1 MPVLL
6 IAEADMPGEA
16 HAGDRGQDD
25 VTPRE
30 AKKALSVTRAAAPER
45 VGATGEMIS

>member
-1 MPVLL
+1 MLVLL

-30 AKKALSVTRAAAPER
+30 AKKAYLSRGRLLQSESELQAK
-45 VGATGEMIS
+45 